1 MDKLERLI
9 KDVQDPNSQYN
20 RRKRFEQNVKRNQK
34 AFDRYKSEQQSKKD
48 DEEEELPVEILKPSE
63 KIILRKKKELGGKFA
78 STEWYRNAMTSELK
92 EVQEDYDFSHLDDTF
107 GFDEGHFYFFDY
119 DALHPNRYPYWDQHP
134 FAKILEIDVNFETA
148 MVYILGANIHYLT
161 PEGGYRG
168 KVAVSA
174 LNSMNSVP
182 EVCLH
187 TYVLSGITNPLR
199 VPDDDVEGLSNF
211 ITESFV
217 DKMGKR
223 VSPNKVWRS

>member
-9 KDVQDPNSQYN
+9 KDIQDPNSQYN

-107 GFDEGHFYFFDY
+107 GFDEGHFYFLLHLTADRILSLV
-119 DALHPNRYPYWDQHP
+119 ALPVVKLNYKPKTTTILLWLWAQLIVVQFFSSKFPLGPPNG
-134 FAKILEIDVNFETA
+134 A
-148 MVYILGANIHYLT
+148 MLMA
-161 PEGGYRG
+161 
-168 KVAVSA
+168 
-174 LNSMNSVP
+174 
-182 EVCLH
+182 
-187 TYVLSGITNPLR
+187 
-199 VPDDDVEGLSNF
+199 
-211 ITESFV
+211 
-217 DKMGKR
+217 
-223 VSPNKVWRS
+223 